1 MRRSK
6 LYVDEFYIQFK
17 QVDDLVSDDEED
29 DEEEMDQED
38 IDEEDENENDEEED
52 DAKSTDA
59 IDDHDDKEFKKCIKE
74 NINIKKDKTLFY

>member
-1 MRRSK
+1 M
-6 LYVDEFYIQFK
+6 YVDESYIQFK

-38 IDEEDENENDEEED
+38 MDEDENEEEDEEED

-59 IDDHDDKEFKKCIKE
+59 IDDHDDKKFKKCIKE
-74 NINIKKDKTLFY
+74 NIKKDKTLFY